1 MREIVLDTETTGLDP
16 YADHRLVEI
25 GCIELINH
33 MPTGR
38 QYHQYINPQRPMPK
52 EAFDVHGLGDE
63 FLKDQP
69 VFAEVADEFIE
80 FIGED
85 SVLVIHNASFD
96 MKFLNAELEWLNK
109 PRIAMERA
117 LDTVQMAR
125 KKFPGSPVSLDALCR
140 RFKIDNSNR
149 TLHGALLD
157 SDLLAQVYLELL
169 GGRQHGLSLDPN
181 VLNGDQEGDNGGRR
195 VLGPRGNR
203 LEPRPHVISDE
214 ELAAHRA
221 YIEAKVKD
229 ALWLTRQEA

>member
-1 MREIVLDTETTGLDP
+1 
-16 YADHRLVEI
+16 
-25 GCIELINH
+25 
-33 MPTGR
+33 
-38 QYHQYINPQRPMPK
+38 MPK

-181 VLNGDQEGDNGGRR
+181 ALNGDQDEDNGGRR

-203 LEPRPHVISDE
+203 LEPRPHMISDE

-229 ALWLTRQEA
+229 ALWLIKQEA